1 MKIMLLDGNSLINR
15 AFYGVRLLSNKDGLF
30 TNAIYG
36 FLSTYFKLIGD
47 ENPDKIIACFDVSG
61 GTFRHKEFAQYKAGR
76 SAMPDELRMQFPILK
91 ELLSFMGVPICELEG
106 YEADDIIGTFS
117 AHIEGTFDECIIV
130 TGDKD
135 ALQLITDKVTV
146 KLVTTKAGTTNYIN
160 YTPDYFKEIY
170 GFEPI
175 KMIDLKALMGDKSD
189 NIPGVMGIGEKT
201 ATNLLLDFGTL
212 DGIYENIESD
222 KIKKGA
228 REKLKADKEMATK
241 SYWLATIDKNVPIP
255 FPTAEIEVNQEAL
268 YNLLM
273 KLEFKNFIPKFKLEK
288 EEKELVKL
296 NTIVI
301 DIDERLQDIINLSV
315 NSEYVVFLNDIN
327 LNSLSFL
334 IGDNIYIVLR
344 ENHSTDAFNDFINKF
359 FAGNIKIISF
369 DMRNIIMHM
378 QNASGFIFDIT
389 LCAYLLDPSSNNYKL
404 DTLALGY
411 LSLKSAAETYN
422 NTLLIDDEHITA
434 LSQNTLILSE
444 LYKILS
450 VKIKDEKMETLL
462 TDIEMK
468 LTPVLTDMQKTGFL
482 VDKKSLIEFS
492 AELETRINEL
502 TDVIYNLAGEQFN
515 INSPKILQVI
525 LFEKLGLTGAKKTK
539 TGFSTNI
546 EVLEFLKDKHPIIE
560 PIIQYRTL
568 SKLKSTYADGLTKFI
583 HSDGRIHSHFN
594 QTIAATGRLS
604 STDPNLQN
612 IPIRKDIGALIRSMF
627 IADTNK
633 VLVIADYSQIELRI
647 LADIACDTEMI
658 NAFKN
663 NEDIHTLTAAKVFGV
678 DISAV
683 SPDMRAS
690 AKAVNFGIVYGIS
703 EFSLACDIGVSVAQ
717 AKEYIQNYLDKYSG
731 IKAYMANIKL
741 FALENGYVE
750 TIFGRRR
757 YIPEINSKNF
767 NIRSGAERIALNT
780 PIQGSSADIIKIA
793 MINIYE
799 KLKTLDAKIILQVHD
814 ELIIECSENISGVV
828 SEILSSEMQNAYIG
842 KVPLTADSKTSR
854 VWSK

>member
-1 MKIMLLDGNSLINR
+1 MKVMLLDGNSLINR
-15 AFYGVRLLSNKDGLF
+15 AFYGVRLLSTKDGLF

-36 FLSTYFKLIGD
+36 FLSTYFKLISD
-47 ENPDKIIACFDVSG
+47 EHPDKIIVCFDVSG
-61 GTFRHKEFAQYKAGR
+61 GTFRHKEFLEYKAGR

-91 ELLSFMGVPICELEG
+91 ELLSFMGVSTCELQG

-117 AHIEGTFDECIIV
+117 NICEQAGDDCIIV

-135 ALQLITDKVTV
+135 SLQLITDKVTV
-146 KLVTTKAGTTNYIN
+146 KLVTTKAGATNYIN
-160 YTPDYFKEIY
+160 YTPDYFKEVY

-189 NIPGVMGIGEKT
+189 NIPGVAGIGEKT

-212 DGIYENIESD
+212 SGVYENIESD

-228 REKLKADKEMATK
+228 REKLKADKEMASK
-241 SYWLATIDKNVPIP
+241 SYWLATINKNVPIP
-255 FPTAEIEVNQEAL
+255 FPKDDLEINKEEL

-273 KLEFKNFIPKFKLEK
+273 KLEFKNFIPKFDLEK
-288 EEKELVKL
+288 EVKELPKL
-296 NTIVI
+296 NTIII
-301 DIDERLQDIINLSV
+301 DIDDRLQDVINLAV
-315 NSEYVVFLNDIN
+315 NSEYIVLLNDIN
-327 LNSLSFL
+327 LNALSIL
-334 IGDNIYIVLR
+334 IGNNIYIILR
-344 ENHSTDAFNDFINKF
+344 ENHSSDAFNDFINKF
-359 FAGNIKIISF
+359 FSDNIKIISF
-369 DMRNIIMHM
+369 DMRNIIMHL
-378 QNASGFIFDIT
+378 QNAAGFIFDIT
-389 LCAYLLDPSSNNYKL
+389 LCAYLLDPSANNYSL
-404 DTLALGY
+404 DTLSLAY
-411 LSLKSAAETYN
+411 LSLASAPDIYN
-422 NTLLIDDEHITA
+422 NTLLISDEHIDA
-434 LSQNTLILSE
+434 LSKNTLILSE

-450 VKIKDEKMETLL
+450 VKIKDEKMESLL

-482 VDKKSLIEFS
+482 VDKNSLVAFS
-492 AELETRINEL
+492 LELETRINEL
-502 TDVIYNLAGEQFN
+502 TDIIYNLAGEEFN
-515 INSPKILQVI
+515 INSPKILATI
-525 LFEKLGLTGAKKTK
+525 LFEKLGLTGFKKTK

-560 PIIQYRTL
+560 PIIEYRTL
-568 SKLKSTYADGLTKFI
+568 SKLKSTYADGLTKVI

-594 QTIAATGRLS
+594 QTITATGRLS

-612 IPIRKDIGALIRSMF
+612 VPIRKDIGSLIRSMF
-627 IADTNK
+627 IADANK

-647 LADIACDTEMI
+647 LADIASDTEMI

-663 NEDIHTLTAAKVFGV
+663 NEDIHTLTAAKVFSV
-678 DISAV
+678 DPADV
-683 SPDMRAS
+683 TQNMRAN

-703 EFSLACDIGVSVAQ
+703 EFSLACDTHVSVAQ

-731 IKAYMANIKL
+731 IKEYMQNIKT
-741 FALENGYVE
+741 FALENGYVQ

-799 KLKTLDAKIILQVHD
+799 KLKGLDAKIILQVHD
-814 ELIIECSENISGVV
+814 ELIIECDENIAKDV
-828 SEILSSEMQNAYIG
+828 SSILSYEMQNAYSG
-842 KVPLTADSKTSR
+842 KVPLTADSNISR